1 MTIAALTSEVTTSD
15 LKLLIGL
22 LAFPNYCAPAE
33 HLAGLSTASVAERD
47 RRCQA
52 LADRGWI
59 DYESISLRFGLTATG
74 RVLLTLDRS
83 VLPVT
88 PDEAYILRACRDRSI
103 TPHQIPAR
111 VPAAMRQP
119 LITQLAQ
126 QGLVRITKYRLGHV
140 WLTPAGQA
148 FLRYDCA
155 PQGEAAV
162 LSWDAMTHYLRFM
175 RQSAATSAPPEP

>member
-1 MTIAALTSEVTTSD
+1 MTIAALASEVTTSD

-33 HLAGLSTASVAERD
+33 QLVGLSGASVAERD

-59 DYESISLRFGLTATG
+59 DYESISLRFGLTTAG

-88 PDEAYILRACRDRSI
+88 PDEAYVLRACRDRSI

-111 VPAAMRQP
+111 VPAPMRQP

-126 QGLVRITKYRLGHV
+126 QGLLRITKHRLGHV
-140 WLTPAGQA
+140 WLTPAGKA
-148 FLRYDCA
+148 FLRHDCT
-155 PQGEAAV
+155 PQGKTAV
-162 LSWDAMTHYLRFM
+162 LSWDAMTHYLQFM
-175 RQSAATSAPPEP
+175 RQPEAASAPPEP